1 MATKSFAQGAELRI
15 GDGATPTEVFT
26 KIGNIQDI
34 QTPSSTTDLI
44 DVTDHDS
51 PGGRKE
57 YLAGLTDSDEM
68 TFTLNWDPE
77 DVTQSDV
84 ESRVGE
90 NANFELELNNAI
102 TPTTGTGT
110 TYEFNAV
117 IRKFVGRAPV
127 NSQHTAEITLK
138 PSGAVTKVAAT

>member
-1 MATKSFAQGAELRI
+1 MATKRFAQGAKLRI
-15 GDGATPTEVFT
+15 GNGDGPPETFSA
-26 KIGNIQDI
+26 IGNIQDI
-34 QTPSSTTDLI
+34 QTPSATTDLI

-77 DVTQSDV
+77 DTVHDDV

-90 NANFELELNNAI
+90 NANFTLELNNKV
-102 TPTTGTGT
+102 TTKGT
-110 TYEFNAV
+110 TYAFSAV
-117 IRKFVGRAPV
+117 IRKFVGRAPI
-127 NSQHTAEITLK
+127 NGQHTAEITLK
-138 PSGAVTKVAAT
+138 PSGAVTKTAAS